1 MAHSEKPSYTYNA
14 ELGYTFKNNLNISAF
29 YSYSDDV
36 FFQVV
41 GLDPETNIS
50 SFLWDN
56 FMETHSFGLNNSY
69 TFRTKWMQAYVQ
81 HGVNYSRTTSSAAST
96 SAEEKGW
103 AYNASLRNTFFLNP
117 KKTFIGTLSGWFT
130 SRQYSGVYLI
140 KPTYGVSAG
149 LLYRMLDN
157 KLSLSL
163 NVNNILISHSKL
175 ETVSNGVRM
184 TTDNQFAF
192 TGFRIGVSYTFGG
205 DIRSKGQRN
214 SNSDIQNRL

>member
-1 MAHSEKPSYTYNA
+1 NPFPFYQNKYTYARGKEDLKPSYTYNA

-81 HGVNYSRTTSSAAST
+81 H
-96 SAEEKGW
+96 
-103 AYNASLRNTFFLNP
+103 
-117 KKTFIGTLSGWFT
+117 
-130 SRQYSGVYLI
+130 
-140 KPTYGVSAG
+140 
-149 LLYRMLDN
+149 
-157 KLSLSL
+157 
-163 NVNNILISHSKL
+163 
-175 ETVSNGVRM
+175 
-184 TTDNQFAF
+184 
-192 TGFRIGVSYTFGG
+192 
-205 DIRSKGQRN
+205 
-214 SNSDIQNRL
+214 

>member
-1 MAHSEKPSYTYNA
+1 MKGSVFSTY
-14 ELGYTFKNNLNISAF
+14 
-29 YSYSDDV
+29 
-36 FFQVV
+36 QVEILTGTLSSPAV
-41 GLDPETNIS
+41 GTVIK
-50 SFLWDN
+50 
-56 FMETHSFGLNNSY
+56 Y
-69 TFRTKWMQAYVQ
+69 
-81 HGVNYSRTTSSAAST
+81 YSRTTSSAAST

-157 KLSLSL
+157 KLCLSL

>member
-1 MAHSEKPSYTYNA
+1 M
-14 ELGYTFKNNLNISAF
+14 GYTFKNNLNISAF

-130 SRQYSGVYLI
+130 SRQYSG
-140 KPTYGVSAG
+140 
-149 LLYRMLDN
+149 
-157 KLSLSL
+157 
-163 NVNNILISHSKL
+163 
-175 ETVSNGVRM
+175 
-184 TTDNQFAF
+184 
-192 TGFRIGVSYTFGG
+192 
-205 DIRSKGQRN
+205 
-214 SNSDIQNRL
+214 